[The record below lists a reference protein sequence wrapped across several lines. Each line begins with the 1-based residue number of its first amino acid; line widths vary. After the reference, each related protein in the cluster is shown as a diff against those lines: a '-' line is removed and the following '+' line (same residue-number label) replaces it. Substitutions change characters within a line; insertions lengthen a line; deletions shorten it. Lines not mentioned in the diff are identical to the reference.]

1 MRTKKRTCNRKIFKQ
16 SAITWCTNEYT
27 KTMLKSKNEGNTK
40 IYIRTGI
47 TVRSGGYTN
56 AIETVQETIVPR
68 GKGKEETILLL
79 QRYRSRN
86 LGTFLTKIV
95 MNIARTLIITVK
107 YIYMC
112 VSLYKCVTMC
122 AYIDN
127 NGLYEN
133 KRYELKTRKL

>member
-1 MRTKKRTCNRKIFKQ
+1 
-16 SAITWCTNEYT
+16 
-27 KTMLKSKNEGNTK
+27 MLKSKNVGNTK

-47 TVRSGGYTN
+47 TVRSEGYTN
-56 AIETVQETIVPR
+56 AIEKVQETIVPR

-95 MNIARTLIITVK
+95 MNIARTLTITVK
-107 YIYMC
+107 YICMHVC
-112 VSLYKCVTMC
+112 LCKCVTMC